1 MVLAYLPT
9 SYLKHVTSDV
19 SRRRMVNNLF
29 HSCLGEILGPIRRA
43 AVEGVLMKDGSG
55 VLRRCHPMLAS
66 YTADYPEQV
75 MVTGTKTKDCPK
87 CNIPSEKMG
96 DLSAPYELRDIEA
109 ILNAFA
115 LVNLD
120 PRLFRE
126 TCNNLRIKPIFHP
139 FFERLPYLNI
149 YQAITPDILHQ
160 LHQGILRHLLSWL
173 VQAYGAN
180 EINSRCKRIIPNHH
194 IRIFSSG
201 ITGLSRVTGKE
212 HDLIGRII
220 LGVIIGARLPNDL
233 DPSRMVRAIRA
244 FLDFMYLARLPI
256 QSSKTLD
263 LLDKALQAFHDN
275 IKIFV
280 DLGIRTNF
288 NIPKLHSCRH
298 YKPSIKLF
306 GSTDNYDTQYTE
318 GLHRPFAKNLYRATN
333 KKDELPQM
341 TSLLERL
348 EQVHQH
354 TGYIHWRE
362 QGTIRTTKRD
372 PIPTLTPHRHIK
384 MTKRPSARSVSIEQL
399 ETNYGASQ
407 FREAFARFVV
417 QWQRPTIR
425 QAHLN
430 YEVQGVHLP
439 FISVS
444 TYHRIKFLQAGA
456 NGDQESVADIIHI
469 QPARVVSRH
478 HNASPKTINGR
489 FDTVLVHSGK
499 ERDTGVQGELMLL
512 SAAYQLLTAHQLTV

>member
-1 MVLAYLPT
+1 
-9 SYLKHVTSDV
+9 
-19 SRRRMVNNLF
+19 
-29 HSCLGEILGPIRRA
+29 
-43 AVEGVLMKDGSG
+43 MKDGSG
-55 VLRRCHPMLAS
+55 VLRRCHLMLAS

-96 DLSAPYELRDIEA
+96 DLSAPYELRDIQA

-126 TCNNLRIKPIFHP
+126 TCNNLCIKLIFHP

-220 LGVIIGARLPNDL
+220 LGIIIGVRLPNDL
-233 DPSRMVRAIRA
+233 DPSRMVRAICA

-256 QSSKTLD
+256 QSSKTLN
-263 LLDKALQAFHDN
+263 LLDQAQQAFHNN

-288 NIPKLHSCRH
+288 NIPKLHSCHH

-333 KKDELPQM
+333 KKDELLQM
-341 TSLLERL
+341 TSLLEQL

-354 TGYIHWRE
+354 TGYIHWQE

-372 PIPTLTPHRHIK
+372 PIPTLTPHRRIK
-384 MTKRPSARSVSIEQL
+384 MTKRPSACSVSTEQL
-399 ETNYGASQ
+399 ETDYGTSQ
-407 FREAFARFVV
+407 FREAFA
-417 QWQRPTIR
+417 
-425 QAHLN
+425 
-430 YEVQGVHLP
+430 
-439 FISVS
+439 
-444 TYHRIKFLQAGA
+444 
-456 NGDQESVADIIHI
+456 
-469 QPARVVSRH
+469 
-478 HNASPKTINGR
+478 
-489 FDTVLVHSGK
+489 
-499 ERDTGVQGELMLL
+499 
-512 SAAYQLLTAHQLTV
+512 